1 MRKQTQIATNGEKMN
16 NKDKNPTARNI
27 APYMKSAPYQKTPKG
42 LLPED
47 KVIYETI
54 ALWRAE
60 EGLPTIKE
68 RH

>member
-1 MRKQTQIATNGEKMN
+1 MN
-16 NKDKNPTARNI
+16 NKDKNPKARNI

-54 ALWRAE
+54 ALWRAD

-68 RH
+68 RS